1 MAPRDGP
8 ARGPVAQ
15 CRLIVTDPGLANP
28 APLWQIAAMLRILI
42 LLCLATPTMAQ
53 SPMTAAEFEA

>member
-1 MAPRDGP
+1 
-8 ARGPVAQ
+8 VAQ